1 VGRPAAHQPYR
12 ALPVHASR
20 FVGRQRELA
29 EVGRLVGRSR
39 LVTLTGAAGSGK
51 TRLALEVAARVGRL
65 KPDGPCLIELASL
78 SEAELLPHAFAS
90 ALEIREVQARPV
102 IDILLDNLAAF
113 EGLIIVDNCE
123 HLVEACAELVDR
135 LLRRC
140 PGVTILA
147 TSREP
152 LHVDGERVWQVPTLS
167 LPPRGVS
174 IRDAVR
180 SEAVTLFVERARQA
194 DPRFEL
200 RGSNCAGVI
209 EICRRLDG
217 LPLAIELAAARVA
230 VMDLKSI
237 GEQLDDRFRFLTGG
251 FRTAVQRQ
259 RTLRGALD
267 WSFDLLTAAE
277 RQLFARLA
285 VFAGGFDTA
294 AVQAVCPGGSV
305 LRSQVLEVLGRLT
318 DKSLVTAVDLAEE
331 PRRYR
336 LLETLR
342 AYGLD
347 RLREGG
353 KLEAMRRRHAE
364 YLSSF
369 GDASLQVWDTAE
381 WLVRM
386 QRDVDNFREALSW
399 SRTADSALH
408 LRLAASYGWLCMRS
422 GFVGEGRAWLEPA
435 LQLGAEAS
443 TARAQADLTMALLA
457 WRQND
462 IEAAD
467 RFASEAVSIRR
478 ELKDDTNLGEALG
491 TLAFV
496 RVGTFS
502 AREAIQELLSIA
514 ERLGVQQMEADAL
527 TILAFAEAN
536 DMDLDTALEH
546 FSRSV
551 ALYEA
556 GGVDAVPATVCNG
569 LGWVL
574 LMLHRPNEARP
585 YVARSLTMR
594 LESHDVIDMT
604 GSLDASAEVAFELG
618 DPERAMRIKGASDA
632 IRRRAGSTPTRM
644 AAASRDRWVSRA
656 ARALGKAAHA
666 AWLEGGR
673 LSPEEAGAYALAPL
687 EQPSLRT
694 GADTNTT
701 LSGRETQVAELVA
714 GGLTNDEIATWLRLS
729 RRTVEAHLDHIRTK
743 LGVRSRVDVANWV
756 GAKSTQPTALRS

>member
-1 VGRPAAHQPYR
+1 M
-12 ALPVHASR
+12 
-20 FVGRQRELA
+20 
-29 EVGRLVGRSR
+29 
-39 LVTLTGAAGSGK
+39 
-51 TRLALEVAARVGRL
+51 
-65 KPDGPCLIELASL
+65 
-78 SEAELLPHAFAS
+78 
-90 ALEIREVQARPV
+90 
-102 IDILLDNLAAF
+102 
-113 EGLIIVDNCE
+113 
-123 HLVEACAELVDR
+123 
-135 LLRRC
+135 
-140 PGVTILA
+140 
-147 TSREP
+147 
-152 LHVDGERVWQVPTLS
+152 
-167 LPPRGVS
+167 
-174 IRDAVR
+174 RDAVR

-209 EICRRLDG
+209 EICRRLDE

-251 FRTAVQRQ
+251 FRTAAQRQ
-259 RTLRGALD
+259 RTLRAALD

-277 RQLFARLA
+277 RELFARLA

-305 LRSQVLEVLGRLT
+305 LRSQVLEVLGRLI
-318 DKSLVTAVDLAEE
+318 DKSLVTAVDPAEE

-353 KLEAMRRRHAE
+353 KLESMRRRHAE

-369 GDASLQVWDTAE
+369 GDVSLQVWDTAE

-399 SRTADSALH
+399 SRAADPALH

-422 GFVGEGRAWLEPA
+422 GFVGEGTAWLEPA

-514 ERLGVQQMEADAL
+514 QRLGVPQMEADAL
-527 TILAFAEAN
+527 TILAFAEAI

-556 GGVDAVPATVCNG
+556 GGVVPAVVCNG

-574 LMLHRPNEARP
+574 LMLHRPAEAAP
-585 YVARSLTMR
+585 VVARGLLIR
-594 LESHDVIDMT
+594 LRTRDVIDLA
-604 GSLDASAEVAFELG
+604 GSLDASAEIAFELG
-618 DPERAMRIKGASDA
+618 AQERAMRLKGATDA
-632 IRRRAGSTPTRM
+632 IRARAGSALTVM
-644 AAASRDRWVSRA
+644 AERSRDRWVSRA
-656 ARALGKAAHA
+656 ERALGKSGAHA

-687 EQPSLRT
+687 DQPPPRS
-694 GADTNTT
+694 GAVPNTT
-701 LSGRETQVAELVA
+701 LSSRENEVAGLVA
-714 GGLTNDEIATWLRLS
+714 GGLTNDEIAGRLRLS

-743 LGVRSRVDVANWV
+743 LGVRSRVEVATWVTSPLAGEV
-756 GAKSTQPTALRS
+756 GAARRALPGGG